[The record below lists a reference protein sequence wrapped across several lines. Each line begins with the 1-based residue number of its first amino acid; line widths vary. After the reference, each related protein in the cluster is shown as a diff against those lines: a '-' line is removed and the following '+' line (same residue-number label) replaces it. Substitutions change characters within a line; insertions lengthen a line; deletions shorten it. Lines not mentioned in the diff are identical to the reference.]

1 MEPTTEVLDFEEM
14 FLDDAD
20 TMAIEE
26 EDKDTEAKEAKDTP
40 VRRDNRDLKDENS
53 SQKLKKEGSEILPGT
68 SLSDRSRNRSPAS
81 TDGGV
86 KSRGESEST
95 QRGSKVSLV
104 NKMQLL

>member
-26 EDKDTEAKEAKDTP
+26 DEAKDNPKEAKDTP

-53 SQKLKKEGSEILPGT
+53 SQKLKKEDIEELKSEGRSGEQILA
-68 SLSDRSRNRSPAS
+68 SLIEN
-81 TDGGV
+81 
-86 KSRGESEST
+86 SESF
-95 QRGSKVSLV
+95 
-104 NKMQLL
+104 NKKTKFSQVRTMR